1 MESSNPAFSSRA
13 IDALRRSTAG
23 SGTMTVG
30 GTATKTLILLLVTS
44 FSAGM
49 VWTSAD
55 PATYRSAMLIG
66 TIGGL
71 VFALATS
78 FKPQWAPITAPLYA
92 VLEGLALGA
101 ISAIYNAQFRG
112 LPMMAVAATMI
123 TAVLLFAVYR
133 TGLIKVTD
141 RMRAVAG
148 MALLGLMGTYLVHFI
163 MGFFGTGIPLI
174 NSSSMF
180 GIGFSVLT
188 TGLAA
193 FFLLLDM
200 DRVEQMARSGLPKSM
215 EWYGAFAFLVTLVW
229 LYLEMLRLL
238 SKLQRR

>member
-1 MESSNPAFSSRA
+1 MESSNPALNNRA
-13 IDALRRSTAG
+13 IDALRRSAAG
-23 SGTMTVG
+23 TGTMTVG
-30 GTATKTLILLLVTS
+30 GTAIKTVILLLVTT
-44 FSAGM
+44 FSAAM
-49 VWTSAD
+49 VWTAD
-55 PATYRSAMLIG
+55 PSVYGTAMIVG

-101 ISAIYNAQFRG
+101 ISALYNAQAYG
-112 LPMMAVAATMI
+112 LPATAVAATMV
-123 TAVLLFAVYR
+123 TAIAMFTLYR
-133 TGLIKVTD
+133 TGVIKVTEK
-141 RMRAVAG
+141 MRAVAS
-148 MALLGLMGTYLVHFI
+148 MALLGLLGVYLLQFI
-163 MGFFGTGIPLI
+163 LGFFGNGIPGFGGSGLL
-174 NSSSMF
+174 
-180 GIGFSVLT
+180 GIGVSVFA

-200 DRVEQMARSGLPKSM
+200 DRVEQMAKSGLPKSM

>member
-1 MESSNPAFSSRA
+1 MQSSNPAFSSRA
-13 IDALRRSTAG
+13 IDALRRSAAG
-23 SGTMTVG
+23 TDTMTVG
-30 GTATKTLILLLVTS
+30 GTATKTLILLLVTA

-49 VWTSAD
+49 VWTAD
-55 PATYRSAMLIG
+55 PSMYRAAMLTG

-71 VFALATS
+71 VFALATA
-78 FKPQWAPITAPLYA
+78 FRPTWAPITAPLYA

-112 LPMMAVAATMI
+112 LPFVAVTATLV

-133 TGLIKVTD
+133 TGLIKVTQ
-141 RMRAVAG
+141 RMRAVAT
-148 MALLGLMGTYLVHFI
+148 MALLGLMGTYLLQFVL
-163 MGFFGTGIPLI
+163 GFFGTGIPLI
-174 NSSSMF
+174 NGSGMF
-180 GIGFSVLT
+180 GIGFSVLA

-200 DRVEQMARSGLPKSM
+200 DMVETMAKSGMPKAM

-229 LYLEMLRLL
+229 LYMEMLRLL
-238 SKLQRR
+238 GKLRR